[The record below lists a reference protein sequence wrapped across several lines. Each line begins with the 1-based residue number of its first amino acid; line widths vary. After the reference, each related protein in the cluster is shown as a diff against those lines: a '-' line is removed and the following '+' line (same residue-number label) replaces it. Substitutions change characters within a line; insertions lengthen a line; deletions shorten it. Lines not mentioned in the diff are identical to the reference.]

1 MLEGVVQNGTGK
13 NLNITAF
20 KVGGKTGT
28 AQIAKIGFKK
38 GTSKTAYG
46 EAGNRDYQA
55 SFVGYFPADKPL
67 YTCIVIIN
75 SPSNGI
81 YYGGLVAG
89 PVFKEIA
96 EKVYSNSL
104 DFLEPIN
111 NKQNLLT
118 SAPASIKSQNNEM
131 LIASKALQLKT
142 KTNANEDDYVSRNVN
157 DSMHISL
164 QSNNLESQLKKGIVP
179 NLNGLSAK
187 DALFLLENSG
197 FHVKLVGMGSVKK
210 QSIDAGQKFNKGDK
224 IILILS

>member
-1 MLEGVVQNGTGK
+1 MN
-13 NLNITAF
+13 NSIW
-20 KVGGKTGT
+20 
-28 AQIAKIGFKK
+28 
-38 GTSKTAYG
+38 
-46 EAGNRDYQA
+46 
-55 SFVGYFPADKPL
+55 
-67 YTCIVIIN
+67 CIVIIN

-197 FHVKLVGMGSVKK
+197 FHVKLFGMGSVKK
-210 QSIDAGQKFNKGDK
+210 QSIEAGQKFNKGDK
-224 IILILS
+224 ITLILS